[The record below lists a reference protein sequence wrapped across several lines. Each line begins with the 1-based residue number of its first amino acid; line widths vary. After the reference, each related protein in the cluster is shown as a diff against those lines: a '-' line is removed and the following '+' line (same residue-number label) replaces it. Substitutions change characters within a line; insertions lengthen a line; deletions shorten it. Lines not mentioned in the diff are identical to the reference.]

1 MWRRRSPATGKIVPG
16 TGRDAQPPPTSRQ
29 PPRRETR
36 CAPRA
41 GMGRHRRQA
50 RRARGYRRHRACIV
64 RITLRR
70 ARGQA
75 AVSARALRR
84 PRPMLGK
91 PATARN
97 SAQEWSMATKNTQ
110 KIGWIGMGRMGFPM
124 AERLIKAGHD
134 VSIWNRTRA
143 KAEPLAALG
152 GKVVDHLHELK
163 DVDVLFSIVATGK
176 DVQDVLYGTNG
187 VCSQGGKMPPIVVDC
202 STIAVEE
209 SAVIRDKL
217 KQLGADFVAA
227 PVSGNAKVIKA
238 GKLSAVV
245 SGPEAACKTA
255 TPLIEVFAPRGVS
268 YVGDGELARVCKIA
282 HNVMLGVVIENL
294 IEITLLTNKMGV
306 PRHAFLAFL
315 NNGVM
320 GSMFTAYKSPALVNL
335 DWTTTFTPELLR
347 KDLDLGLEL
356 ARDMDVPMPVTAATR
371 EVLQGHFGAAMLQ
384 KNPDEYLQKDFAALA
399 ETMALAA
406 GMKLASENK
415 NVPTGLED

>member
-1 MWRRRSPATGKIVPG
+1 
-16 TGRDAQPPPTSRQ
+16 
-29 PPRRETR
+29 
-36 CAPRA
+36 
-41 GMGRHRRQA
+41 
-50 RRARGYRRHRACIV
+50 
-64 RITLRR
+64 
-70 ARGQA
+70 
-75 AVSARALRR
+75 
-84 PRPMLGK
+84 
-91 PATARN
+91 
-97 SAQEWSMATKNTQ
+97 MAKNEQ

-124 AERLIKAGHD
+124 AERLLQAGYD
-134 VSIWNRTRA
+134 LSIWNRARA
-143 KAEPLAALG
+143 KAERLAAKG
-152 GKVVDHLHELK
+152 GKVVDKLADLAGL
-163 DVDVLFSIVATGK
+163 DVVFSIVSTGK
-176 DVQDVLYGTNG
+176 DLEEIYFGKEGGASGGNG
-187 VCSQGGKMPPIVVDC
+187 RLPKILVDC
-202 STIAVEE
+202 STIAGEE
-209 SAVIRDKL
+209 SAAIRQRLSKL
-217 KQLGADFVAA
+217 GSDFVAS

-356 ARDMDVPMPVTAATR
+356 AREMDVPMPITAATR

-384 KNPDEYLQKDFAALA
+384 KNPKEYLAKDFAALA

-406 GMKLASENK
+406 GMKLESENK
-415 NVPTGLED
+415 NVPTGLES